1 MNDKAE
7 SPVSGTEPN
16 PEPPSSSGGR
26 PDEADRPQGEGW
38 FDRLRAAV
46 GLRSLSF
53 RRELQETLESDS
65 EGAFSEEERTMLNNI
80 LRLRDIRVEDI
91 MVPRADVEAIE
102 IGESLGELIVMF
114 RESGH
119 SRMPVFRETLDDP
132 VGMVHIKD
140 LIGEMAGQARDDQ
153 REEDAAED
161 LDLRHFNASAKIGD
175 TDLIRDVLFVPPS
188 MPVATLL
195 PMMQS
200 SRTQMALV
208 IDEHGG
214 TDGLVSIEDAVE
226 TIVGEIE
233 DEHDVAEPEIIAE
246 GNGVFVADASA
257 DLDDVTAA
265 IGQDIAGGNGHD
277 EVETIGG
284 IVFTQLGRVPIKGE
298 KIVLPEGHEV
308 EILNADQRRIRR
320 VRIRLRAAPAGDEV
334 ASGAPQA
341 ASGA

>member
-1 MNDKAE
+1 MNDKAD
-7 SPVSGTEPN
+7 SPAPGTEPN

-26 PDEADRPQGEGW
+26 PDEADRQQGEGW

-46 GLRSLSF
+46 GLKSLSF
-53 RRELQETLESDS
+53 RRELEETLESDS
-65 EGAFSEEERTMLNNI
+65 DGAFTEEERMLLNNI
-80 LRLRDIRVEDI
+80 LRLRDVRVEDI

-102 IGESLGELIVMF
+102 RDESLGKLIALF

-119 SRMPVFRETLDDP
+119 SRMPVFRESLDDP

-140 LIGEMAGQARDDQ
+140 LIQEMAGQGKGDSDD
-153 REEDAAED
+153 EADID
-161 LDLRHFNASAKIGD
+161 LATFDPSTKIGD
-175 TDLIRDVLFVPPS
+175 TELIRDVLFVPPS

-233 DEHDVAEPEIIAE
+233 DEHDTVEPEIVAE
-246 GNGVFVADASA
+246 GDGVFIADAGA
-257 DLDDVTAA
+257 DLEDVAAA
-265 IGQDIAGGNGHD
+265 IGHDIAGGNGHD
-277 EVETIGG
+277 EVDTIGG
-284 IVFTQLGRVPIKGE
+284 KVFTQLGRIPAKGE
-298 KIVLPEGHEV
+298 TITLPEGHEI
-308 EILNADQRRIRR
+308 EILDADPRRIRR
-320 VRIRLRAAPAGDEV
+320 VKIRLHVPSTSDDLV
-334 ASGAPQA
+334 SSVPQA